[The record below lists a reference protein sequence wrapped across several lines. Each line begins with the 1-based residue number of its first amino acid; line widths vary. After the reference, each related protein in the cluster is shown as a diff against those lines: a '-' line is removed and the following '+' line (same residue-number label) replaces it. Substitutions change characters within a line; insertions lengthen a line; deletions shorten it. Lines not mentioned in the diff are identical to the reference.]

1 MTIAAN
7 RIDLSLAPETSWREA
22 ERRAAL
28 IRPLAGMT
36 RCPNDRVAAVAGDLG
51 LSTRQVHRLI
61 RRCRAADGALTA
73 LLPTPPDGGRGKA
86 RLSAESEAVMT
97 RVIEETYL
105 TRQRVRAETLVRDV
119 RRACAQEGVKAPAPS
134 TIRRRLAA
142 LSLKDQRKRDEP
154 GPVRPIIGAT
164 PEARFPLDLMQMD
177 HTRVDLILVD
187 AVERKPIGRPWI
199 TVAIDVFSRAIAG
212 FHLSLEAPSSVS
224 VGLCLTRVAT
234 DKAVWLSSLDVE
246 ADWPVTG
253 KPGTISV
260 DNAREFHSEA
270 FKRGCAQHGITIDWR
285 PRGQPHFGG
294 VVERVIGTLMGL
306 IHEAPG
312 TTFSNPV
319 ERGKRSA
326 FSEKWPPVFTPE
338 CAQGRKSSDKTACLT
353 LDELERWLTVA
364 IAKVYH
370 LRPHEGIGCE
380 TPLARWR
387 AGVEAFGRDGRE
399 LAAVADPRLF
409 TIDFLPMAHRTL
421 RRDGVVMDRITY
433 FSEALKPWIA
443 AGSPRR
449 LLIRRDPRDIS
460 RVFILDE
467 IDNSYLEV
475 PYRDRSHP
483 PISLWEHR
491 LALRRLRDQRRD
503 AIDES
508 ALFAAVAEMRDI
520 EAEAA
525 GATRSARRN
534 QARRAGLR
542 FVVPTVDT
550 SASAA
555 PDQTPE
561 AETPLGEPVTPFDVE
576 PW

>member
-1 MTIAAN
+1 MTVAAN
-7 RIDLSLAPETSWREA
+7 RIDLSLAPEDAWREA

-28 IRPLAGMT
+28 IRPLAGMG
-36 RCPNDRVAAVAGDLG
+36 RCPSDRVAAAASDLG

-61 RRCRAADGALTA
+61 RRCRTADGALTA

-86 RLSAESEAVMT
+86 RLAVESEAVMT

-105 TRQRVRAETLVRDV
+105 TRQRVRAETLVREV

-142 LSLKDQRKRDEP
+142 LSLKDQRKRGET
-154 GPVRPIIGAT
+154 GPVRPIVGAT
-164 PEARFPLDLMQMD
+164 PEAQFPLDLVQMD
-177 HTRVDLILVD
+177 HTKVDLILVD
-187 AVERKPIGRPWI
+187 AVDRKPIGRPWI

-212 FHLSLEAPSSVS
+212 FHLSLEAPSAVS

-234 DKAVWLSSLDVE
+234 DKAAWLAGLDVE
-246 ADWPVTG
+246 ADWPMLG

-270 FKRGCAQHGITIDWR
+270 FKRGCAQHGIDIDWR

-294 VVERVIGTLMGL
+294 IVERVIGTLMGL

-312 TTFSNPV
+312 TTFSNTA
-319 ERGKRSA
+319 ERGKYD
-326 FSEKWPPVFTPE
+326 
-338 CAQGRKSSDKTACLT
+338 SDKTACLT
-353 LDELERWLTVA
+353 LAELERWLAVA

-387 AGVEAFGRDGRE
+387 AGIAALGNEGRE
-399 LAAVADPRLF
+399 LGAVADPRLF
-409 TIDFLPMAHRTL
+409 TIDFLPVAHRTL
-421 RRDGVVMDRITY
+421 RRDGVVMDHITY

-449 LLIRRDPRDIS
+449 LLVRRDPRDLS

-467 IDNSYLEV
+467 TDNSYLEV

-491 LALRRLRDQRRD
+491 LAQRRLRDQRRE
-503 AIDES
+503 AIDE
-508 ALFAAVAEMRDI
+508 ATLFAAVAEMRDI

-542 FVVPTVDT
+542 VVDPTQEAPAPKLADQAVGGEAP
-550 SASAA
+550 AS
-555 PDQTPE
+555 
-561 AETPLGEPVTPFDVE
+561 EPVTPFDVE

>member
-1 MTIAAN
+1 M
-7 RIDLSLAPETSWREA
+7 
-22 ERRAAL
+22 
-28 IRPLAGMT
+28 
-36 RCPNDRVAAVAGDLG
+36 AVASDLG
-51 LSTRQVHRLI
+51 LSTRQVNRLI
-61 RRCRAADGALTA
+61 RRCRAADGALTS
-73 LLPTPPDGGRGKA
+73 LLPTAPDGGRGKV
-86 RLSAESEAVMT
+86 RLCAESEAVLT
-97 RVIEETYL
+97 RVIKETYL
-105 TRQRVRAETLVRDV
+105 TRQRVRAETLVREV
-119 RRACAQEGVKAPAPS
+119 RRACTQEGVKVPAPS

-154 GPVRPIIGAT
+154 GPVRPIVGAT
-164 PEARFPLDLMQMD
+164 PEARFPLDFVQMD
-177 HTRVDLILVD
+177 HTKVDLILVD

-212 FHLSLEAPSSVS
+212 FHLSLEAPSSIS
-224 VGLCLTRVAT
+224 VGLCPTRVAT
-234 DKAVWLSSLDVE
+234 DKAVWLSNLDVE

-294 VVERVIGTLMGL
+294 IVERVIGTLMGL

-319 ERGKRSA
+319 ERGKYD
-326 FSEKWPPVFTPE
+326 
-338 CAQGRKSSDKTACLT
+338 SDKTACLT
-353 LDELERWLTVA
+353 LAELERWLAVA
-364 IAKVYH
+364 VAKVYH

-387 AGVEAFGRDGRE
+387 AGVAALGQDGPE
-399 LAAVADPRLF
+399 LAVVADPPLF
-409 TIDFLPMAHRTL
+409 TIDFLPVAHRTL
-421 RRDGVVMDRITY
+421 RREGVVMDHVTY
-433 FSEALKPWIA
+433 FSEVLKPWIA
-443 AGSPRR
+443 AGSPRQ
-449 LLIRRDPRDIS
+449 LLVRRDPRDIS
-460 RVFILDE
+460 RVFVLDKT
-467 IDNSYLEV
+467 DNSYLEV

-491 LALRRLRDQRRD
+491 LALRRLRDQRRE
-503 AIDES
+503 AIDET
-508 ALFAAVAEMRDI
+508 ALFAAVTEMRTI

-542 FVVPTVDT
+542 VVAATVEMPAPTLDEQ
-550 SASAA
+550 SAENEVTAGGS
-555 PDQTPE
+555 
-561 AETPLGEPVTPFDVE
+561 VTPFDVE